1 MAETRGAFGLLH
13 IRTNK
18 HTSTD
23 GHAWGWLD
31 TAPPGSSQRLLEEN
45 GLRIE
50 WNGSKGLASAAF
62 AANRLNSH
70 DDLVAAL
77 EAHQEWADKENA
89 GPQYPPGMSRDAPGG
104 EEIWR
109 AWWNEQLDLCD
120 RASKLTRTALALARG
135 QEQEKK

>member
-77 EAHQEWADKENA
+77 EALLLAATDQFTTRPEE
-89 GPQYPPGMSRDAPGG
+89 QDA
-104 EEIWR
+104 I
-109 AWWNEQLDLCD
+109 AK
-120 RASKLTRTALALARG
+120 AKAALARARG
-135 QEQEKK
+135 QEQEKT

>member
-1 MAETRGAFGLLH
+1 VAETRGAFGLLH

-62 AANRLNSH
+62 VANRLNSH
-70 DDLVAAL
+70 DHLVAAL
-77 EAHQEWADKENA
+77 EGLLSPDGHSVYGTREKIEAAWA
-89 GPQYPPGMSRDAPGG
+89 
-104 EEIWR
+104 
-109 AWWNEQLDLCD
+109 
-120 RASKLTRTALALARG
+120 ALARARG
-135 QEQEKK
+135 QEQERK

>member
-77 EAHQEWADKENA
+77 EAITNHYA
-89 GPQYPPGMSRDAPGG
+89 GDEG
-104 EEIWR
+104 
-109 AWWNEQLDLCD
+109 LD
-120 RASKLTRTALALARG
+120 RAMQDGIDAEIVAARTALALARG
-135 QEQEKK
+135 QEQETK